1 MKNFSKQFV
10 ITLLTIVAIGLL
22 LAIIFYGF
30 IPSNKVIPAKV
41 TAYATPENVAS
52 EIKND
57 VTEKEFKTKNE
68 VYEVTDS
75 DLELY
80 QSKQSYN
87 PGKSNPFEEYKEEP
101 EQTTTTKTETG
112 ASTSNASSGQVVDKN
127 TTDNYYTAANVSNG
141 GK

>member
-10 ITLLTIVAIGLL
+10 ITLLTIVAIGLV
-22 LAIIFYGF
+22 LAIIFYNF

-57 VTEKEFKTKNE
+57 VTEQEFKTKNE

-87 PGKSNPFEEYKEEP
+87 PGKSNPFEEYKEEV
-101 EQTTTTKTETG
+101 QNTITSTETG

-127 TTDNYYTAANVSNG
+127 TTDNYYTAANISNG